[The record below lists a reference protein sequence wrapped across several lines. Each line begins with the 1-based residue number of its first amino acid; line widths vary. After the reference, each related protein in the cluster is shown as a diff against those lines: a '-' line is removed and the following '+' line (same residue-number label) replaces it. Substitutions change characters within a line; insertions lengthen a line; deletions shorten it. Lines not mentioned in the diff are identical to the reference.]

1 MIEEGGRPP
10 AALVAAGGVFLP
22 GYLAMP
28 IWRVMREDILR
39 RERDGGRVRPEVAQ
53 ALEVLR
59 TAALAYTSARG
70 PDLRTSVD
78 IAAESTPKRLLTT
91 ADLAARLRVSE
102 RHARR
107 IAKAEGIEPTA
118 RNLWAREDVAALA
131 VHRGV

>member
-22 GYLAMP
+22 AFLAEP
-28 IWRVMREDILR
+28 IWRVLLEDIQR
-39 RERDGGRVRPEVAQ
+39 RQRDGGQVRPEVAQ

-59 TAALAYTSARG
+59 AAALAYMSARG
-70 PDLRTSVD
+70 PDLRTFPD
-78 IAAESTPKRLLTT
+78 MAAESTPKRLLTT
-91 ADLAARLRVSE
+91 ADLATRLRVSE

-107 IAKAEGIEPTA
+107 IAKAEGIEPAA